1 MTIGGGMIKFPDWCN
16 ETEEAVST
24 HKLHRL
30 LAEQVKLAQVVD
42 TLAEAVPDFYADPV
56 RVAQLLR
63 KLGKNAA
70 AKFVEEKLPTQAT
83 IRSGDLGE
91 ILCTAY
97 VHEVTPFNLGIKRL
111 RWKDHRNMS
120 MRGEDVLAFRLSGKN
135 ASLKILKAEVKSAAK
150 MSSTIIGKA
159 RKALSAN
166 SGLPSPHA
174 ISFVADRL
182 NESGDIALGDALD
195 KAQLKDGI
203 KPSQV
208 SHMLFTFSGNDPSK
222 PLKANLQTYAGLI
235 PQHYVALCVTTHQA
249 FIKEVFEAVSA

>member
-1 MTIGGGMIKFPDWCN
+1 MIKFPDWCS
-16 ETEEAVST
+16 EKEESVST

-30 LAEQVKLAQVVD
+30 LADPAKIEQVVE
-42 TLAEAVPDFYADPV
+42 TLAESVPDFYVEPS
-56 RVAQLLR
+56 RVAKLLS
-63 KLGKNAA
+63 KLGKTAA

-83 IRSGDLGE
+83 IQSGDLGE

-97 VHEVTPFNLGIKRL
+97 VHEMTPFNLGIKRL

-120 MRGEDVLAFRLSGKN
+120 MRGEDVLAFRLSGKKN
-135 ASLKILKAEVKSAAK
+135 SLQILKAEVKSAEK

-159 RKALSAN
+159 RRALSAN
-166 SGLPSPHA
+166 SELPSPHA

-182 NESGDIALGDALD
+182 NETGNTALSDALD

-203 KPSQV
+203 KPTQV

-222 PLKANLQTYAGLI
+222 QLKANLQTYTGST
-235 PQHYVALCVTTHQA
+235 PQYYAALCVTTHQT
-249 FIKEVFEAVSA
+249 FIKKVFEAVST